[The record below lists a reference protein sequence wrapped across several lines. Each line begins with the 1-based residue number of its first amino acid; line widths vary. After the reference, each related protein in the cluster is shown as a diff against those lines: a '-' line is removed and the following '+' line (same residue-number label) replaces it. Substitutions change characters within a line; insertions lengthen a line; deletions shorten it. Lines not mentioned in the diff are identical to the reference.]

1 MPEIKTV
8 DQLYDDLI
16 KRSEQPKQS
25 VLLGSYDSQKSTQ
38 GKLDFSEITPYKRS
52 TVYDTL
58 SSGAEIA
65 RYENFIPGTDN
76 EERLAQQQTTWDK
89 ISNGLLKWGG
99 KTLNAVVG
107 GTAGVAY
114 GITEALADG
123 SMSSLYN
130 NNTTNWLSDLDTKL
144 NYQLPNYYT
153 AQEKELGLGG
163 QMLTTNFYADKA
175 LGGLSFLTGA
185 IVSEGIWAWATG
197 GTSLASAG
205 ARLGARLP
213 KLRWG
218 AEATED
224 IAKLLQG
231 MSKYKSLLKEVP
243 GKVIDLAD
251 ASRMV
256 KYANIG
262 GKTGQVANLARFT
275 LTSAGYE
282 ASVEALQF
290 RKEAEEKFFNREVPP
305 TPEETAEFY
314 KNLET
319 ASNKVF
325 LANMAIVGSS
335 NLVTMGNIF
344 GLKSPIKTGVSE
356 FIDRKVFGLGI
367 DKATKEVIKQKGR
380 QKASKIAYE
389 YFLKPSVTEGLFEE
403 GFQGVTNKVANKWI
417 EHTYDP
423 KKSIDSFDTLGSI
436 YEAMEEQYGSK
447 EGWVENGLGMLIG
460 IVGGSINARAGI
472 KQEQQKLDFQSA
484 VSKTFDQK
492 SLQGELILPQRL
504 KMMNQMN
511 GFNQEAQVEA
521 KKGNIVRSQLA
532 QNDAL
537 LSYINARTTL
547 GDSVKDITN
556 EVENTLNA
564 VSPQQWQE
572 AGIENI
578 EDYKK
583 ETVSEFNRI
592 AKAYE
597 RNKTFWSYIVG
608 RKLVGEQNLDEGVL
622 DTAFG
627 VKATPNQMM
636 IESLTWA
643 SVRGENASKYMNDIK
658 DVLGRELG
666 NEASRTTSTLN
677 QLNGATGG
685 LKTNLSKN
693 LKLHEA
699 LLKERDTLE
708 KAILT
713 LQNAPKET
721 EGQATQKVKY
731 SELANKLVSV
741 NEKIQN
747 IQNALEKTA
756 EKISQTKQ
764 YADKLSEITI
774 EGDLSGQKITAEDL
788 INLKANV
795 EKLQDTIDF
804 ISEADPQR
812 GEYLKDLIKEYQD
825 ANDIFLMHQ
834 ASVRMAQQAKLSD
847 INTWVGAKFLK
858 KNKEMDMDSLEWFN
872 EVAQAYQ
879 KAKAGI
885 INNQQEETTT
895 TEETETEQE
904 IPPTAPNQVN
914 AKTVE
919 EQIADLEAERATMLS
934 RVSNLQEIIRE
945 TVPTTLTES
954 EAETLNNIPN
964 KIERLEN
971 EIQSL
976 NKLIEKLGVPSET
989 DPLVDEFAKENN
1001 DGNLSYKKTKF
1012 LDTIDAI
1019 VYETNQPDDWSG
1031 KGSSFRSTWNVL
1043 KFNQSAPN
1051 MSSPAHVRILM
1062 TAEQK
1067 AEYNPKS
1074 NTGYSKAL
1082 RNLAKENRNR
1092 DTVVLIDI
1100 RPVKYNAKNIEA
1112 EQNALNNQISQLNK
1126 DIESLREQAADLQ
1139 NKKDFGT
1146 KEVSKVI
1153 EKTNQPEIDKINREY
1168 DAKIKA
1174 LKGDDQKLID
1184 EYKKRIEQLYK
1195 GKYDLARYLGDNVE
1209 ELGKDKPS
1217 PQDIERYRELSK
1229 QPEETQELI
1238 DLRNKLQNWKLLD
1251 TAIDDNGMSIAEMID
1266 IVNQQEIETEKEDTK
1281 TEVTTQD
1288 VEDVLTNASD
1298 DKNDNSL
1305 LQNQNGSVTA
1315 KLMPNGNIRFSHL
1328 KLSTIAERLGAKI
1341 LDRDEK
1347 EVTQEEVDNLIAS
1360 LKEEEEEVF
1369 TINGLTFTVDEKG
1382 RIAMRYTAFTAN
1394 QNAMNMYL
1402 INPNSTKWTYKNIY
1416 EFNGVD
1422 MIKIPSDFQEEIS
1435 AKDIL
1440 DLKEGDEVQFMISSE
1455 DGFNDKKL
1463 KGLPEKEQIRKLK
1476 IAVIKNGKKVG
1487 ILKAANKDTEENLMY
1502 LRQQAYS
1509 EFIKGNKNKVVG
1521 KTKIEQVFLGTPA
1534 IKMNENGEVVNI
1546 PITQE
1551 ARGVI
1556 LATGFLEDGKIT
1568 TNITIP
1574 ENTLNTSFVKTE
1586 PGKKS
1591 PFVVFKVGS
1600 QMIAYPVT
1608 MVRTQ
1613 DSKLTELENVLGAG
1627 TIQEQA
1633 LAINT
1638 LIQDF
1643 NIQTEKVFP
1652 ETLESRL
1659 EELKKAFDEHTTFV
1673 SAEQFASAEYNTE
1686 NISNDALIN
1695 IDLEDEVFTDPK
1707 VKISLD
1713 KEDVKVLVSADFKN
1727 MSKTDIENELSDIA
1741 VELDRDYRVNADTKY
1756 LYAKGSKVGQIIE
1769 DVKYTNTFD
1778 DTPPTKPTSQLDK
1791 IRNMNI
1797 LREALSER
1805 LPFEIKQIIGEEKLK
1820 EIDKMFKTYDNIIKK
1835 QLEVDKSQEE
1845 NGNDKLCPQ

>member
-8 DQLYDDLI
+8 DQLYNDLI

-25 VLLGSYDSQKSTQ
+25 LLLGSYDSQKSTQ

-89 ISNGLLKWGG
+89 VSNGLLKFGG
-99 KTLNAVVG
+99 KTLNAIVG

-123 SMSSLYN
+123 SMSSLYD
-130 NNTTNWLSDLDTKL
+130 NNTTNWLSDLDSKL

-163 QMLTTNFYADKA
+163 QMLTTNFWADKF
-175 LGGLSFLTGA
+175 LGGLSFTAGA

-197 GTSLASAG
+197 GASLASSG
-205 ARLGARLP
+205 ARLGA
-213 KLRWG
+213 KLARATRWG
-218 AEATED
+218 VEATED
-224 IAKLLQG
+224 TAKLLQG

-547 GDSVKDITN
+547 GDSVKDIAN

-658 DVLGRELG
+658 DVLGKELG

-699 LLKERDTLE
+699 LLKERNTLE

-904 IPPTAPNQVN
+904 IIPTAPNQVN

-919 EQIADLEAERATMLS
+919 EQIADLEAERS
-934 RVSNLQEIIRE
+934 RRLAEVQPTPISDIEAKKADIERKINNLPDDLLFITHITSDGNAVNIYNSNLLMPAGISS
-945 TVPTTLTES
+945 TTGIVTKEQLKQILFDLVEGKSPHRGYLDMFIGAINRNT
-954 EAETLNNIPN
+954 
-964 KIERLEN
+964 LEN
-971 EIQSL
+971 TSGKNLQDKLENYLDENFVEDVARTQLPSSL
-976 NKLIEKLGVPSET
+976 NIGYFTKGNLNTKYDAELSA
-989 DPLVDEFAKENN
+989 LENN
-1001 DGNLSYKKTKF
+1001 Q
-1012 LDTIDAI
+1012 
-1019 VYETNQPDDWSG
+1019 TNQ
-1031 KGSSFRSTWNVL
+1031 K
-1043 KFNQSAPN
+1043 
-1051 MSSPAHVRILM
+1051 
-1062 TAEQK
+1062 
-1067 AEYNPKS
+1067 
-1074 NTGYSKAL
+1074 
-1082 RNLAKENRNR
+1082 
-1092 DTVVLIDI
+1092 
-1100 RPVKYNAKNIEA
+1100 
-1112 EQNALNNQISQLNK
+1112 
-1126 DIESLREQAADLQ
+1126 
-1139 NKKDFGT
+1139 
-1146 KEVSKVI
+1146 
-1153 EKTNQPEIDKINREY
+1153 EIDKINREY

-1195 GKYDLARYLGDNVE
+1195 GKYDLARYLGDNID
-1209 ELGKDKPS
+1209 ELSKDKPS

-1229 QPEETQELI
+1229 QPEETQEII

-1328 KLSTIAERLGAKI
+1328 KLSTIAERFGAKI
-1341 LDRDEK
+1341 LDRDGK

-1463 KGLPEKEQIRKLK
+1463 KGLPEKEQVRKLK

-1591 PFVVFKVGS
+1591 PFIVFKVGS

-1608 MVRTQ
+1608 MARTQ

-1713 KEDVKVLVSADFKN
+1713 KEDVKIFMSVEEKDDYRIDVVSALN
-1727 MSKTDIENELSDIA
+1727 NIALELS
-1741 VELDRDYRVNADTKY
+1741 RDLLHKDTKY
-1756 LYAKGSKVGQIIE
+1756 KYEDKEGNIIE
-1769 DVKYTNTFD
+1769 STYTEALGEVYKEIKQYKDKEANIKALRKAIYSNIS
-1778 DTPPTKPTSQLDK
+1778 PK
-1791 IRNMNI
+1791 IRNI
-1797 LREALSER
+1797 VGKDKIEK
-1805 LPFEIKQIIGEEKLK
+1805 IKEMFNYY
-1820 EIDKMFKTYDNIIKK
+1820 DKIVKPQFTT
-1835 QLEVDKSQEE
+1835 DKSQEE